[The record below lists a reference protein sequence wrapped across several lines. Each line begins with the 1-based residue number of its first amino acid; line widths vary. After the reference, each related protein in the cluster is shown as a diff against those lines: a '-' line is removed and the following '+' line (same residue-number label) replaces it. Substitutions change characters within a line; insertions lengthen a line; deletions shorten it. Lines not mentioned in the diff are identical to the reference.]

1 MSGDPAARHAVAA
14 CGEVRP
20 IARSA
25 QAILRDQF
33 AEDFDPVEVG
43 ASLREARVAVRR
55 NLADVAH
62 DLRIRQV
69 YIEAI
74 EEGRLEDLPGLA
86 YQTGFLRAYGNY
98 LGLDGAALADRLR
111 TARDTSAE
119 RGELQVFSPVDEGHL
134 PTRSVLL
141 LAALLAIA
149 VYGVWYFLANTE
161 GDPADRVAALPDRL
175 AGLLEGNPE
184 GDSEVAASVAVGD
197 AAPAPQPSPR
207 GADDSGSAGSTGTI
221 ATVTQPAAP
230 IPEPAATPGPPSTLA
245 TLPPEPD
252 DATAPGAR
260 TTEPPPAAPDDPTAE
275 AVASPL
281 HPPAT
286 PLADRQRDAGSAPVA
301 EAAAAAAPGLVLRA
315 ITDSWIEIRAG
326 DAPPV
331 YSGLL
336 REGESLAVPE
346 QPGLKMATGNAGG
359 LEILVDGREMP
370 RLGPPGEVMRDI
382 DLDELRRRESG

>member
-1 MSGDPAARHAVAA
+1 MSRDPAARRAVAA
-14 CGEVRP
+14 CREARP

-25 QAILRDQF
+25 QAILRDEL
-33 AEDFDPVEVG
+33 AEGFDPVEVG
-43 ASLREARVAVRR
+43 ASLREARVSVRR
-55 NLADVAH
+55 NLAEVAH

-74 EEGRLEDLPGLA
+74 EEGRLDDLPGLA

-111 TARDTSAE
+111 AARASSSE
-119 RGELQVFSPVDEGHL
+119 HGELQVFSPIDEGHL

-161 GDPADRVAALPDRL
+161 GDPADRVAALPDRI
-175 AGLLEGNPE
+175 AELLEGNSD
-184 GDSEVAASVAVGD
+184 GDAEVAASGTD
-197 AAPAPQPSPR
+197 GNTAPAPQPSAR
-207 GADDSGSAGSTGTI
+207 GADASDSGEDAATI
-221 ATVTQPAAP
+221 AIMTQPAAP
-230 IPEPAATPGPPSTLA
+230 IAEPAATSSPLSTPA
-245 TLPPEPD
+245 TARPDPD
-252 DATAPGAR
+252 DATASGTR
-260 TTEPPPAAPDDPTAE
+260 STEPPPPSAPR
-275 AVASPL
+275 
-281 HPPAT
+281 
-286 PLADRQRDAGSAPVA
+286 LADRQSAAASAPVA
-301 EAAAAAAPGLVLRA
+301 EAAAAAAAPRLVLRA

-346 QPGLKMATGNAGG
+346 QPGLRMVTGNAGG

-382 DLDELRRRESG
+382 DLDDLRRRESG